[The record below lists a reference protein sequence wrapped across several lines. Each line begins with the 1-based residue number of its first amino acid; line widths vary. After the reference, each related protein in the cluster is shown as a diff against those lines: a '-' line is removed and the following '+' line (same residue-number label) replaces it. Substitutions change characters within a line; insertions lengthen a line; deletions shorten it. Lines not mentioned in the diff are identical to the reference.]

1 MCNSFNVA
9 WRGSRIPCSQ
19 LSTAFELTFSKRAS
33 NAWLAFRLARR
44 ARISAGFSGLGRAG
58 NSAWRRS
65 RLLFAGF
72 AAAASGCWLC
82 FFLSFFLSF
91 LPTSHPF
98 FYHIVVLPQCRILA
112 SARKWPKSARDLS
125 TLLPG
130 RSRYRAPLVP
140 HLHIRPRCFVVVGK
154 YHQPLFRNRLGV
166 ELVPVVNAGQRAT
179 LDQRVVVVRHIA
191 DPVALVLLMR
201 VRQFALLDVVL
212 RPRKRG
218 YRLAVAIVRVPSAVI
233 EVQVR
238 VDDDIDLVRRHA
250 SFVETLHQPS
260 LVLVDRLSLLAQL
273 RPDARFDQ
281 HGPLSVAHQQRVRSD
296 GKHIARVGSNAL
308 FPKHLGHHAEHCST
322 VKLVSPV
329 GEDRQFVVAHRQP
342 MHNPSPS
349 SANLDRPLFTRTS
362 PSCLSSLARRG
373 GRGVCSSALLGIG

>member
-72 AAAASGCWLC
+72 AAASGCWLC

-166 ELVPVVNAGQRAT
+166 ELVPVVNAGQRVK
-179 LDQRVVVVRHIA
+179 VVSHHPCGIEMVSGRNQIAGIA
-191 DPVALVLLMR
+191 DGR
-201 VRQFALLDVVL
+201 
-212 RPRKRG
+212 
-218 YRLAVAIVRVPSAVI
+218 PSAAH
-233 EVQVR
+233 
-238 VDDDIDLVRRHA
+238 DHDLHVTGVPRENPHRDPRR
-250 SFVETLHQPS
+250 
-260 LVLVDRLSLLAQL
+260 D
-273 RPDARFDQ
+273 
-281 HGPLSVAHQQRVRSD
+281 
-296 GKHIARVGSNAL
+296 
-308 FPKHLGHHAEHCST
+308 
-322 VKLVSPV
+322 
-329 GEDRQFVVAHRQP
+329 
-342 MHNPSPS
+342 
-349 SANLDRPLFTRTS
+349 
-362 PSCLSSLARRG
+362 
-373 GRGVCSSALLGIG
+373 LGIALEQRHLAILD